1 MSATPT
7 RSTPPKPPLA
17 VVGSQIEQ
25 DEELFGR
32 AFDRWVVVRFLS
44 YIAPYRRRIALG
56 VAAVLVFT
64 LSQLAIPL
72 LVRAVFDDA
81 LGGQGGLALADGA
94 VLRAIMVAF
103 VAVVLVNYVA
113 NHLMETIVGETAQN
127 LLFDLRRAM
136 YGHLQVVSLTFMDK
150 TEVGRLMSRLQ
161 GDVYA
166 LQEFLESSIFAV
178 GDLVLLFGI
187 VTVLLWLDPVLSLIH
202 I

>member
-81 LGGQGGLALADGA
+81 LGG
-94 VLRAIMVAF
+94 
-103 VAVVLVNYVA
+103 
-113 NHLMETIVGETAQN
+113 
-127 LLFDLRRAM
+127 
-136 YGHLQVVSLTFMDK
+136 
-150 TEVGRLMSRLQ
+150 
-161 GDVYA
+161 
-166 LQEFLESSIFAV
+166 
-178 GDLVLLFGI
+178 
-187 VTVLLWLDPVLSLIH
+187 
-202 I
+202 

>member
-1 MSATPT
+1 
-7 RSTPPKPPLA
+7 
-17 VVGSQIEQ
+17 
-25 DEELFGR
+25 
-32 AFDRWVVVRFLS
+32 
-44 YIAPYRRRIALG
+44 
-56 VAAVLVFT
+56 
-64 LSQLAIPL
+64 
-72 LVRAVFDDA
+72 
-81 LGGQGGLALADGA
+81 ADGA

-166 LQEFLESSIFAV
+166 LQEFLESSI
-178 GDLVLLFGI
+178 
-187 VTVLLWLDPVLSLIH
+187 
-202 I
+202 